1 VDAILVGV
9 GTVVADNPRLTT
21 RFSGRGGIN
30 PLRIILDTHLRTPL
44 DSSVVSETKEA
55 PTIIATGPKPYRKRR
70 EALEGK
76 GVEVL
81 SLPLVRGRVSLP
93 QLLKYLG
100 DRDITSLLVE
110 GGAEVHGGFFYD
122 NLVDKVYLFFA
133 PKIIGGN
140 RAVPM
145 VGGMGVDK
153 VAEALVLRNLRLR
166 RFGDD
171 IMVEGY
177 AKDSALF
184 EVISAKSGSEGIS
197 P

>member
-1 VDAILVGV
+1 
-9 GTVVADNPRLTT
+9 
-21 RFSGRGGIN
+21 
-30 PLRIILDTHLRTPL
+30 
-44 DSSVVSETKEA
+44 
-55 PTIIATGPKPYRKRR
+55 
-70 EALEGK
+70 
-76 GVEVL
+76 
-81 SLPLVRGRVSLP
+81 
-93 QLLKYLG
+93 
-100 DRDITSLLVE
+100 VE

-177 AKDSALF
+177 VKDSALF
-184 EVISAKSGSEGIS
+184 EVISAKPGSEGIS